1 MRTSTVAFVAV
12 MSAVA
17 VGGPAFAQIT
27 SAQQS
32 ALRANCRSDFMS
44 KCSGVT
50 PGGKDALVCLQKN
63 VDSLSAGCKA
73 AVEPTLPHTAAPPPP
88 APPKAE
94 APPPAAPAPA
104 AEAQPA
110 APPPAAAT
118 APAAPPQAVPP
129 PPAPAAAAAPP
140 AEPKPVATKPVATKP
155 AAAAAAAAP
164 TAAQQSAMKAACRSD
179 FMSHCAGVSP
189 GGKAALACLQKNV
202 AALSPPCKSAVG
214 ATMHG
219 PAVAS
224 APPAAAPPPEAGTA
238 ALTPRQIKAIKFTCR
253 RDFARDCRGVPP
265 GGPEA
270 IACLQRHM
278 PRLSPNCR
286 TSLAAV
292 ADELP
297 PPGAMPPPPAA
308 VASPPPEPNPVDAVI
323 MLRAC
328 KRDLRRHCRDV
339 PVGGG
344 QKLACL
350 NANRDRLS
358 FRCREAM
365 KVTAPLR

>member
-1 MRTSTVAFVAV
+1 MRIFTVAAVAI
-12 MSAVA
+12 MSAAA
-17 VGGPAFAQIT
+17 VSGPAFAQIT
-27 SAQQS
+27 AAQQS

-50 PGGKDALVCLQKN
+50 PGGKDALVCLQKH
-63 VDSLSAGCKA
+63 VDTLSAGCKA
-73 AVEPTLPHTAAPPPP
+73 AVEPTLPHAAAPPPP
-88 APPKAE
+88 APSKAE

-104 AEAQPA
+104 AGTQPA
-110 APPPAAAT
+110 APPPAAA
-118 APAAPPQAVPP
+118 AAPQAAPP

-140 AEPKPVATKPVATKP
+140 ASPKPVATKPVATQPTAAAP
-155 AAAAAAAAP
+155 AAVP

-224 APPAAAPPPEAGTA
+224 APPAAAPPPVPGA
-238 ALTPRQIKAIKFTCR
+238 AAPTTRQIKAIKFTCR

-278 PRLSPNCR
+278 RQLSPNCR
-286 TSLAAV
+286 TSMAAV

-297 PPGAMPPPPAA
+297 PPGVMPPPPAA
-308 VASPPPEPNPVDAVI
+308 IAPPPETNPVDAAV

-328 KRDLRRHCRDV
+328 KRDLMRHCRDV

-350 NANRDRLS
+350 NANHDHLS